1 MREVREADS
10 KGGVSTVSSLRGSPG
25 YLVWSAW
32 YHTTAPVSSLNPS
45 NPLVQLRL
53 ILSSVL
59 SKTIRFVGGSGG
71 AVGRIEKVNTLNE

>member
-1 MREVREADS
+1 MREVREAES

-32 YHTTAPVSSLNPS
+32 YCTTAPVSSLNPS

-53 ILSSVL
+53 ILSSVI
-59 SKTIRFVGGSGG
+59 SDAIGATGGSGG
-71 AVGRIEKVNTLNE
+71 TVGRIERV